1 METHLWVYL
10 GNRFQKDLREEGRLT
25 LNVGNTTLQAEE
37 VPRLD
42 TKQKELST
50 SLPSVSWLQT
60 QPASPAAP
68 SHSLALPTTAGYT
81 LTL

>member
-1 METHLWVYL
+1 MGLSRKSFPERFKRRGKAYL
-10 GNRFQKDLREEGRLT
+10 ECRD
-25 LNVGNTTLQAEE
+25 TTLQAEE

-42 TKQKELST
+42 TKEKELST